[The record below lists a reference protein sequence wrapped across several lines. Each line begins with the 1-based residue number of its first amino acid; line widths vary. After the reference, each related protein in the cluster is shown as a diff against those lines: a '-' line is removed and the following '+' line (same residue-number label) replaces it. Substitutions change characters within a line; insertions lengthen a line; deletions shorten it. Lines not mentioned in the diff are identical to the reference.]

1 MTGRGELAR
10 YGPGPEP
17 LPDQRPAPAQ
27 PSGPDQH
34 ATGDAGESGPPGLG
48 WDRYLDLLEQSVLA
62 VDSAVMNGRSPGWL
76 EAQIPEGPIPDRLR
90 VRSQVL
96 LALLHDVTER
106 TQLQRDDL
114 AAELAA
120 LPGPRPRDRARAASL
135 GGSLDILG

>member
-10 YGPGPEP
+10 YGP
-17 LPDQRPAPAQ
+17 LPDQRPTPAEQPGTAQ
-27 PSGPDQH
+27 PSG
-34 ATGDAGESGPPGLG
+34 TDAGGPGTPGLG

>member
-1 MTGRGELAR
+1 MSGRTFDP
-10 YGPGPEP
+10 PGPSGRAAADETDP
-17 LPDQRPAPAQ
+17 SEAAQ
-27 PSGPDQH
+27 LS
-34 ATGDAGESGPPGLG
+34 

-120 LPGPRPRDRARAASL
+120 LPGPRPRDRARATSL